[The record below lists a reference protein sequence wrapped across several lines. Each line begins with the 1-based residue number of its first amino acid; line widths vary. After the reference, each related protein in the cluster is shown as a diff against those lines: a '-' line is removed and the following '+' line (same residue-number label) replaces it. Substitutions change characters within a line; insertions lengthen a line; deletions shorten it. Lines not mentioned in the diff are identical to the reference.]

1 MEMKT
6 KSDRGGKNEVFGG
19 LFWVGFFLATTN
31 KRKR

>member
-19 LFWVGFFLATTN
+19 LFLGVFLATTN